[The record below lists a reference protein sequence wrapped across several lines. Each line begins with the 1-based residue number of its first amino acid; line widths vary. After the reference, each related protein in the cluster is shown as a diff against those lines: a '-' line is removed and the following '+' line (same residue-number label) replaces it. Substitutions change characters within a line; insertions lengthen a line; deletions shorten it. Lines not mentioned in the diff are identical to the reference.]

1 MADETKKPTNEE
13 EKNPYDDFISELVK
27 IDRHIRGIIDSIKG
41 LGKKGN
47 EVTKDIEKKIK

>member
-1 MADETKKPTNEE
+1 MADETKKPE

-27 IDRHIRGIIDSIKG
+27 IDRHIKGIIDSVKG

-47 EVTKDIEKKIK
+47 NVTKDIEKKVKE